1 MVPAAVS
8 ELGKTQHNTKHQ
20 EGEVHALSGVEDD
33 CHPRAPVAIR
43 RVGVQKAGDDGVRYP
58 PGLVDVVKTEEHAVG
73 NPTKAP
79 EHAFHLGQEHAPKEE
94 LLPQDRVEGGLDD
107 EQGEEPPRALKPR
120 KDLLR
125 FEDRVEAVA
134 LGLRKKREE

>member
-33 CHPRAPVAIR
+33 CHPCAPVAIR
-43 RVGVQKAGDDGVRYP
+43 RVGVQKASYDGVRYP
-58 PGLVDVVKTEEHAVG
+58 PGLVDVVEIEEHAVG

-79 EHAFHLGQEHAPKEE
+79 EHAFHLGQEHAPKEK
-94 LLPQDRVEGGLDD
+94 LLPQDSVEHGVNH
-107 EQGEEPPRALKPR
+107 EQ
-120 KDLLR
+120 
-125 FEDRVEAVA
+125 
-134 LGLRKKREE
+134 